1 MQNLR
6 EAQTIFMCSGSRTQ
20 VCSTDLAMEA
30 KIQKQKDLVPAGFSL
45 LLELSASDDI
55 RNFQKAVE
63 KEGYD
68 INEVGLWYVRR
79 VGVKKMGYEERTPL
93 MVAATFGSKQVLNY
107 MLEKGCVD
115 VNQACGSDR
124 ATALHCAIAG
134 GSAALLE
141 VVKLLLDASADVNL
155 VDANRKRAVD
165 LISARSCCLNTR
177 RKILE
182 HLLGGSSSSDEGEAS
197 GFIDHIIS
205 EQAEEQLLSTPT
217 LSKFGSEKKE
227 YPVDPSLPDIKNGIY
242 GTDDFRMYIFK
253 VKPCSRAYSH
263 DWTECPFVHPGENAR
278 RRDPSKYHYSC
289 VPCPDF
295 RKGTCQRGDACEYAH
310 GIFECWLHPA
320 QYRTRMCKDETNC
333 NRRVCFFAHK
343 PEELRPLYPSTGSAV
358 LSPRSYSNGVSS
370 LDMAS
375 ITPLALGSPSVM
387 LPPTSTPP
395 MSPSA
400 GASSVGGSL
409 WPCQSS
415 LATPTLQLPISRLKT
430 AISARDMQLDNGLYG
445 YESHHLRQDQLMDD
459 LSALSS
465 PSGWTS
471 SSAKAAAFAASSN
484 DRNGEFSRHGG
495 LKPTNLDDILA
506 TLDAKILSQLQGLS
520 LDTVSPQ
527 LQSPKGMQM
536 RQNMNQQHM
545 TSYSSGQSS
554 PSFRTSSSY
563 GIDPSG
569 PATAALSSR
578 SAAFAKRS
586 QSFIDRSSAG
596 RLSGVSSSFSA
607 ASAVPSNLSGW
618 GSSDGRLDWGIQKE
632 ELNKLR
638 KSASFGFRNSGSRF
652 PTSEASVSDSSV
664 ERDVSWVQS
673 MDSPAVTSRQ
683 LAMEDQ
689 QYRLNTSRGS
699 ETIPTWIDQLYMEQE
714 QIVH

>member
-1 MQNLR
+1 
-6 EAQTIFMCSGSRTQ
+6 MCSGSRSEI
-20 VCSTDLAMEA
+20 CSADLAMEA
-30 KIQKQKDLVPAGFSL
+30 EIQKQKEFIPGFSL

-55 RNFQKAVE
+55 RNFQKAVGE
-63 KEGYD
+63 EGHD
-68 INEVGLWYVRR
+68 INEIGLWYVRR

-93 MVAATFGSKQVLNY
+93 MIAATFGSKKVLNY
-107 MLEKGCVD
+107 MLEKDYID
-115 VNQACGSDR
+115 VNKACGSDR
-124 ATALHCAIAG
+124 DTALHCAISG

-155 VDANRKRAVD
+155 VDANGKRAAD
-165 LISARSCCLNTR
+165 LISARSCCLNSR
-177 RKILE
+177 RKMLE
-182 HLLGGSSSSDEGEAS
+182 HLLGGSKDEGEL
-197 GFIDHIIS
+197 D
-205 EQAEEQLLSTPT
+205 QAEEQQLSSPT
-217 LSKFGSEKKE
+217 ASKFGSEKKE

-253 VKPCSRAYSH
+253 VKSCSRAYSH

-289 VPCPDF
+289 VPCLDF

-310 GIFECWLHPA
+310 GIFECWLHPT

-333 NRRVCFFAHK
+333 SRRVCFFAHK

-358 LSPRSYSNGVSS
+358 LSPRSFSNGTSS
-370 LDMAS
+370 LDITS
-375 ITPLALGSPSVM
+375 ITPLALGSP
-387 LPPTSTPP
+387 STPP

-409 WPCQSS
+409 WPCQSG

-430 AISARDMQLDNGLYG
+430 ASSARDMQLDNSLHGF
-445 YESHHLRQDQLMDD
+445 ESHHLMDD

-465 PSGWTS
+465 PSRWNS
-471 SSAKAAAFAASSN
+471 SSAKAAAFAASFS
-484 DRNGEFSRHGG
+484 DRNGELGRHGG
-495 LKPTNLDDILA
+495 LEPTNLDDILA
-506 TLDAKILSQLQGLS
+506 TLDSKILSQLQ
-520 LDTVSPQ
+520 
-527 LQSPKGMQM
+527 
-536 RQNMNQQHM
+536 NMNQTHM

-554 PSFRTSSSY
+554 PSFRTSNSY

-569 PATAALSSR
+569 AATAALSSR
-578 SAAFAKRS
+578 SLAFAKRS
-586 QSFIDRSSAG
+586 QSFIDRSAG
-596 RLSGVSSSFSA
+596 ARLSN

-618 GSSDGRLDWGIQKE
+618 GSPDGKLDWGIQKDE
-632 ELNKLR
+632 FNKLR
-638 KSASFGFRNSGSRF
+638 KSASFGLRSSGNRF
-652 PTSEASVSDSSV
+652 PTSEASYLDSSV
-664 ERDVSWVQS
+664 E
-673 MDSPAVTSRQ
+673 PVTPRQ

-699 ETIPTWIDQLYMEQE
+699 DTIPTWADLYMEQE

>member
-1 MQNLR
+1 
-6 EAQTIFMCSGSRTQ
+6 MCSGSRNQ
-20 VCSTDLAMEA
+20 VCSTDLAMQA
-30 KIQKQKDLVPAGFSL
+30 KIQKQEELVPGFSL

-55 RNFQKAVE
+55 SNFQKAVE
-63 KEGYD
+63 EEGHN

-107 MLEKGCVD
+107 MLEKGCLD

-124 ATALHCAIAG
+124 TTALHCAITG
-134 GSAALLE
+134 VSAALVE

-155 VDANRKRAVD
+155 VDANGKRAID
-165 LISARSCCLNTR
+165 LISARSCSLSSR
-177 RKILE
+177 RKMLE
-182 HLLGGSSSSDEGEAS
+182 HFLGGRNDEG
-197 GFIDHIIS
+197 GFIDQIIS
-205 EQAEEQLLSTPT
+205 EQTEEQLLSTPIV
-217 LSKFGSEKKE
+217 SEFGTEKKE

-295 RKGTCQRGDACEYAH
+295 RKGICQRGDTCEYAH

-320 QYRTRMCKDETNC
+320 QYRTRMCKDEINC

-343 PEELRPLYPSTGSAV
+343 SEELRPVYPSTGSAM
-358 LSPRSYSNGVSS
+358 LSPGSYSNGASS
-370 LDMAS
+370 FEITS
-375 ITPLALGSPSVM
+375 ITPLALGSQLVM
-387 LPPTSTPP
+387 IPPTSTPP

-400 GASSVGGSL
+400 GTPSVGGSL

-430 AISARDMQLDNGLYG
+430 AINARDMELGNGYQ
-445 YESHHLRQDQLMDD
+445 RQDQLMDD
-459 LSALSS
+459 LSSLYS
-465 PSGWTS
+465 PSRWN
-471 SSAKAAAFAASSN
+471 SSAPRAAAFAASFN
-484 DRNGEFSRHGG
+484 DRNGGLGRHGG
-495 LKPTNLDDILA
+495 LEPTRLDDILA
-506 TLDAKILSQLQGLS
+506 TLDSKILSQLQGLS
-520 LDTVSPQ
+520 LDAVSPH

-554 PSFRTSSSY
+554 PSFRSSSSY
-563 GIDPSG
+563 GIDPSAAAA
-569 PATAALSSR
+569 ATTLSSRSAAAATTLSSR

-586 QSFIDRSSAG
+586 QSFIDRSPAS
-596 RLSGVSSSFSA
+596 RLSGISSSFSN
-607 ASAVPSNLSGW
+607 ASVVSSNLSSW
-618 GSSDGRLDWGIQKE
+618 GSPDGKLDWGIQKE

-638 KSASFGFRNSGSRF
+638 KSASFGLRSSGSRF
-652 PTSEASVSDSSV
+652 PTSEASGSDSGV
-664 ERDVSWVQS
+664 KPDVSWVQS
-673 MDSPAVTSRQ
+673 LGSPALTSRQ
-683 LAMEDQ
+683 LAVEDQ
-689 QYRLNTSRGS
+689 QYRLNTSRGP
-699 ETIPTWIDQLYMEQE
+699 ETIPTWADQLYMEQE

>member
-1 MQNLR
+1 
-6 EAQTIFMCSGSRTQ
+6 MCSGSKSK
-20 VCSTDLAMEA
+20 VCSADLAMEA
-30 KIQKQKDLVPAGFSL
+30 EIQKQKDLVPAFSL

-55 RNFQKAVE
+55 VNFQKAVE
-63 KEGYD
+63 EEGHD
-68 INEVGLWYVRR
+68 MNEVGLWYGRR
-79 VGVKKMGYEERTPL
+79 IGVKKMGYEERTPL
-93 MVAATFGSKQVLNY
+93 MIAATFGSKRVLNY
-107 MLEKGCVD
+107 MLEKGCLD
-115 VNQACGSDR
+115 VNQACGSDG

-134 GSAALLE
+134 DSAALLE

-155 VDANRKRAVD
+155 VDANGKRAVE
-165 LISARSCCLNTR
+165 LISAQGCCLNSR

-182 HLLGGSSSSDEGEAS
+182 HLLGGSSDDGEAS
-197 GFIDHIIS
+197 GLIDQIIS
-205 EQAEEQLLSTPT
+205 EQAEEQLLLTPNI
-217 LSKFGSEKKE
+217 SKFGSEKKE
-227 YPVDPSLPDIKNGIY
+227 YPVDPSLPDIKIGIY

-278 RRDPSKYHYSC
+278 RRDPRKYHYSC

-343 PEELRPLYPSTGSAV
+343 PEELRSLYPSTGSAV
-358 LSPRSYSNGVSS
+358 LSPRSYSNGPLS
-370 LDMAS
+370 LDIAS
-375 ITPLALGSPSVM
+375 ISPLALGSPSIM
-387 LPPTSTPP
+387 MPPTSTPP

-430 AISARDMQLDNGLYG
+430 TYSARDVELDNGLLG
-445 YESHHLRQDQLMDD
+445 FESHHLRQDQLMDD

-465 PSGWTS
+465 PSGWNS
-471 SSAKAAAFAASSN
+471 SSAKAAAFAASSS
-484 DRNGEFSRHGG
+484 DRNGELGRHGG

-506 TLDAKILSQLQGLS
+506 TLDSKILSQLQGLS
-520 LDTVSPQ
+520 LDAGSTQ

-536 RQNMNQQHM
+536 RQNMNQQLM
-545 TSYSSGQSS
+545 TGYSSGQSS
-554 PSFRTSSSY
+554 PSFRTSSSF

-569 PATAALSSR
+569 AAAAALSSR

-586 QSFIDRSSAG
+586 QSFIDRSAAG
-596 RLSGVSSSFSA
+596 RLSGISSSLSN
-607 ASAVPSNLSGW
+607 ASAVPPNLSGW
-618 GSSDGRLDWGIQKE
+618 GSPDGKLDWGIQKE

-638 KSASFGFRNSGSRF
+638 KSASFGLRSSGSRF
-652 PTSEASVSDSSV
+652 PMSESSILNSSA

-673 MDSPAVTSRQ
+673 MVKDSPAMSSRQ
-683 LAMEDQ
+683 LSREDQ
-689 QYRLNTSRGS
+689 QYHLNASRGS
-699 ETIPTWIDQLYMEQE
+699 ETIPTWADQLYLEQE

>member
-1 MQNLR
+1 
-6 EAQTIFMCSGSRTQ
+6 MCSGSGSR
-20 VCSTDLAMEA
+20 VCSADLAMEA
-30 KIQKQKDLVPAGFSL
+30 KIQDQKELVPNFSL

-63 KEGYD
+63 EEGHD
-68 INEVGLWYVRR
+68 INEVGLWYVRK

-107 MLEKGCVD
+107 ILEKGCVD
-115 VNQACGSDR
+115 VNQTCGSDR
-124 ATALHCAIAG
+124 ATALHCAIVG
-134 GSAALLE
+134 GSSALPE
-141 VVKLLLDASADVNL
+141 VVKLLLDASADANL
-155 VDANRKRAVD
+155 VDADGKRAVD
-165 LISARSCCLNTR
+165 LFSSRGRCLNSR

-182 HLLGGSSSSDEGEAS
+182 HLLGGNSGDEGEGS
-197 GFIDHIIS
+197 GCIDQIIS
-205 EQAEEQLLSTPT
+205 EQAEEQLLLTPT
-217 LSKFGSEKKE
+217 VSKFGSEKKE

-295 RKGTCQRGDACEYAH
+295 RKGTCQRADACEYAH

-343 PEELRPLYPSTGSAV
+343 PGELRPLYPSTGSAV
-358 LSPRSYSNGVSS
+358 LSPRSYSNGTTS
-370 LDMAS
+370 LDISS

-387 LPPTSTPP
+387 MPPTSTPP

-409 WPCQSS
+409 WPGQSS
-415 LATPTLQLPISRLKT
+415 HSTPTLQLPISRLKT
-430 AISARDMQLDNGLYG
+430 SINARHMELGNGY
-445 YESHHLRQDQLMDD
+445 LRQDQLMDD

-465 PSGWTS
+465 PSRWNG
-471 SSAKAAAFAASSN
+471 SSAKAAMFATSFN
-484 DRNGEFSRHGG
+484 DLNGELGRHGG
-495 LKPTNLDDILA
+495 LEPTNLDDMLA
-506 TLDAKILSQLQGLS
+506 TLDSKILSQLQGLS
-520 LDTVSPQ
+520 LDAVSPH

-563 GIDPSG
+563 GIDASSAA
-569 PATAALSSR
+569 ATAALSSR

-586 QSFIDRSSAG
+586 QSFIDRSAVG
-596 RLSGVSSSFSA
+596 RLSN
-607 ASAVPSNLSGW
+607 ASAMPSNLSGW
-618 GSSDGRLDWGIQKE
+618 GSPDGKLDWGIQKD

-638 KSASFGFRNSGSRF
+638 KSASFGLRNSGNRF
-652 PTSEASVSDSSV
+652 PTNEGSVSDSSV
-664 ERDVSWVQS
+664 ESDVSWVQPL
-673 MDSPAVTSRQ
+673 DSPARQ

-689 QYRLNTSRGS
+689 QYRLNASRGS
-699 ETIPTWIDQLYMEQE
+699 EATPTWVDQLYMEQE